1 MDKGAT
7 SMGKEQEKRME
18 GAGPVQMAQNACLT
32 ALPLI
37 MTVYPTV
44 SLNSVLMFSVGALC
58 ISSVGTPLNLRPISQ
73 QVDKRSKHQQ
83 LEQE

>member
-1 MDKGAT
+1 MK
-7 SMGKEQEKRME
+7 
-18 GAGPVQMAQNACLT
+18 GAGPVQMAQNTCLT

-44 SLNSVLMFSVGALC
+44 SLNSIFMFSVGALC
-58 ISSVGTPLNLRPISQ
+58 ILSVGTPVNLIPTSQ

>member
-1 MDKGAT
+1 MR
-7 SMGKEQEKRME
+7 KEEDER
-18 GAGPVQMAQNACLT
+18 GRPSAMAQNTCLT

-37 MTVYPTV
+37 MTVYPTA
-44 SLNSVLMFSVGALC
+44 SLNSAFMFFVGALC
-58 ISSVGTPLNLRPISQ
+58 ILSVGTPVNLIPRSQ